1 MKGNFSVLF
10 QLKHYMLW
18 SKEAREGTHFW
29 EFWVFASKF
38 VKFLMSI
45 SKRLVNSSSN
55 FVSFFSFMRHN
66 SSVHFWLN
74 FYILSTKG
82 VHQSANLVKF
92 HVSGRK
98 SEILHFDGLLL
109 SKSYKFSARKVQ
121 NLSWHWRLMQSL
133 KKNWLVISNM
143 T

>member
-55 FVSFFSFMRHN
+55 FASFFSFMRHN

-109 SKSYKFSARKVQ
+109 SKSYKFSAKRHTK
-121 NLSWHWRLMQSL
+121 
-133 KKNWLVISNM
+133 VISHD
-143 T
+143 TEE